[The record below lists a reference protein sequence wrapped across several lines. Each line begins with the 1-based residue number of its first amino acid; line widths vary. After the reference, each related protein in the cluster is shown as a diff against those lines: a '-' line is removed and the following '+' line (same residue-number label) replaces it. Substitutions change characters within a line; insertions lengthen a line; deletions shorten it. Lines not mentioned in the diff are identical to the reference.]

1 MREGGGIGLT
11 TIKINRGCDLLV
23 TAQWQGDEIFFQVF
37 GLSWGENGDR
47 LPSSQNSRSFHQI
60 PNHKSQR
67 IAIFKEV
74 DLRRSPISLLTVMNK
89 FAPSSIQA
97 INAAMQKDNPFEGR
111 STVSEREI
119 WGRSCPDL
127 LELNIHASTVIWQA
141 IEQVGSPLHS
151 VRAIAFLA
159 EAGMGKS
166 HLLSR
171 IRHQLQARGNG
182 LFIYINAQQFTDTS
196 LIRQQFLYAI
206 VNSLKY
212 TGSQGIMQW
221 QELALFPLERALSI
235 SRPESLSLD
244 PKRLIEK
251 LNEQPL
257 AKNQAWVNQV
267 TDILFK
273 AQPDIENPDLLRAII
288 WMLCN
293 SQAPYARH
301 WIAGRSIAKWKLDEV
316 GLSDRTGENRE
327 AIAWE
332 MTVQLLQTLSQYLP
346 VVIAFDRLEANDI
359 SEAVVKKE
367 QVVASLIKRLSDNLR
382 QMQYPYGVVL
392 VSTMTPMTWHEKV
405 RPFLGKFSS
414 YVSGPNEPIALST
427 IDCYTLRDVLTQW
440 LLDFYLENHLIP
452 STPLYPFEYCQ
463 LQALIRENLTLK
475 DAIDWF
481 ADNFKPIEIDPIE
494 KVERVF
500 QKLLEKNLLLDLHR
514 DLDIANALSFSFRKL
529 LGQTVAQF
537 KIERVTDEIEP
548 KQENQ
553 NYIQFKVV
561 GIQQERRLSIGIA
574 VSQSRNG
581 KTVGAVLKRLMGS
594 NVFGLTRT
602 CLIRSKT
609 LKISPSWKV
618 YPEFETWLNRERGR
632 WVDVSIK
639 EMVPLLAL
647 CEMYECCEFYQLTE
661 SQVFEFIDRSQILDN
676 HPTLV
681 AIVQPPPD
689 DSLETTSEMDNTYSQ
704 ISQTPTPST
713 LTDPLCDDPP
723 YSFQQDEL

>member
-1 MREGGGIGLT
+1 M
-11 TIKINRGCDLLV
+11 NR
-23 TAQWQGDEIFFQVF
+23 
-37 GLSWGENGDR
+37 
-47 LPSSQNSRSFHQI
+47 
-60 PNHKSQR
+60 
-67 IAIFKEV
+67 
-74 DLRRSPISLLTVMNK
+74 

-119 WGRSCPDL
+119 WGRSNPDL

-151 VRAIAFLA
+151 ARSIAFLA
-159 EAGMGKS
+159 ESGMGKS
-166 HLLSR
+166 HVLSR

-212 TGSQGIMQW
+212 AGSQGIMQW

-235 SRPESLSLD
+235 SRPESTSLD

-257 AKNQAWVNQV
+257 VKNQAWVNQV

-273 AQPDIENPDLLRAII
+273 AQPDIENPDLLRAIV

-301 WIAGRSIAKWKLDEV
+301 WIAGRAIANWKLDEV
-316 GLSDRTGENRE
+316 GLSDRAGENRE
-327 AIAWE
+327 ASAWE
-332 MTVQLLQTLSQYLP
+332 MTVQLLQTISQYLP
-346 VVIAFDRLEANDI
+346 VVIAFDRLEVNDI
-359 SEAVVKKE
+359 NEAVVKKE
-367 QVVASLIKRLSDNLR
+367 QVVASLIKRLSDRLH

-392 VSTMTPMTWHEKV
+392 VSTMTPMTWYEKMQ
-405 RPFLGKFSS
+405 PFLGKFSS
-414 YVSGPNEPIALST
+414 SVSGPMEPISLSS
-427 IDCYTLRDVLTQW
+427 IDSHTLSEVLKQW
-440 LLDFYLENHLIP
+440 LLDFYLEKHLIP
-452 STPLYPFEYCQ
+452 SNPLYPFEYYQ
-463 LQALIRENLTLK
+463 LQALIRENLSLK

-481 ADNFKPIEIDPIE
+481 GDNFKPIEVDPIE
-494 KVERVF
+494 QVERVF
-500 QKLLEKNLLLDLHR
+500 QQLLDR
-514 DLDIANALSFSFRKL
+514 DGSIDLYSDLNIANALSFSFRNLIGK
-529 LGQTVAQF
+529 TIAQF
-537 KIERVTDEIEP
+537 KIETVTDEIEP

-553 NYIQFKVV
+553 NYIQFKIV
-561 GIQQERRLSIGIA
+561 GIQKKRRSSIGIA
-574 VSQSRNG
+574 VSQSRHG
-581 KTVGAVLKRLMGS
+581 RTVGAVLKRLVRGD
-594 NVFGLTRT
+594 VFGLSRT

-609 LKISPSWKV
+609 LKISPTWKA
-618 YPEFETWLNRERGR
+618 YPEFETWQNRDRGR
-632 WVDVSIK
+632 WVDVNLK

-647 CEMYECCEFYQLTE
+647 CEMYDRCHLYQLTKA
-661 SQVFEFIDRSQILDN
+661 QILEFIDRSQILDN

-689 DSLETTSEMDNTYSQ
+689 RTPETSSETDNLYSP
-704 ISQTPTPST
+704 ISQTPTPSA
-713 LTDPLCDDPP
+713 LIDSLGDDRPCH
-723 YSFQQDEL
+723 SFQQDELRSE

>member
-1 MREGGGIGLT
+1 M
-11 TIKINRGCDLLV
+11 NR
-23 TAQWQGDEIFFQVF
+23 
-37 GLSWGENGDR
+37 
-47 LPSSQNSRSFHQI
+47 
-60 PNHKSQR
+60 
-67 IAIFKEV
+67 
-74 DLRRSPISLLTVMNK
+74 

-97 INAAMQKDNPFEGR
+97 INAAMQKDNPFEGH

-119 WGRSCPDL
+119 WGRACPDL

-141 IEQVGSPLHS
+141 IKQVGSPLHS

-159 EAGMGKS
+159 EPGMGKS

-221 QELALFPLERALSI
+221 QELALFPLEQALSI
-235 SRPESLSLD
+235 SRSDSLRLD

-251 LNEQPL
+251 LNEQSL
-257 AKNQAWVNQV
+257 AKNQAWINQV

-301 WIAGRSIAKWKLDEV
+301 WIAGRSIAQWKLDEV

-327 AIAWE
+327 ALAWE
-332 MTVQLLQTLSQYLP
+332 MTVQLLQTICQYLP
-346 VVIAFDRLEANDI
+346 VVIAFDRLESDDI
-359 SEAVVKKE
+359 NEAVVKKE
-367 QVVASLIKRLSDNLR
+367 QVVASLIKRLSDNLC

-392 VSTMTPMTWHEKV
+392 VSTMTPMTWYEKII
-405 RPFLGKFSS
+405 PFLGKFSN
-414 YVSGPNEPIALST
+414 YVSGPNEPISLSS
-427 IDCYTLRDVLTQW
+427 IDSHTLREVLAQW
-440 LLDFYLENHLIP
+440 LVDFYLENHLIP
-452 STPLYPFEYCQ
+452 SNPLYPFEYYQ
-463 LQALIRENLTLK
+463 IQALIRENLTLK

-481 ADNFKPIEIDPIE
+481 ADNFKPIEVDPIE

-500 QKLLEKNLLLDLHR
+500 QQLLERNWFLSLHS
-514 DLDIANALSFSFRKL
+514 DFEIANALSFSFQTL
-529 LGQTVAQF
+529 VGQTIAQF

-553 NYIQFKVV
+553 NYIQFKIV
-561 GIQQERRLSIGIA
+561 GIQKERRSSIGIA

-581 KTVGAVLKRLMGS
+581 RTVGAVLKRLLRGD
-594 NVFGLTRT
+594 VFGLTRT

-609 LKISPSWKV
+609 LKISPTWKA
-618 YPEFETWLNRERGR
+618 YPEFETWQNRERGL
-632 WVDVSIK
+632 WVDVNLK
-639 EMVPLLAL
+639 EMIPLLVL
-647 CEMYECCEFYQLTE
+647 CEMYERCELYQLTE
-661 SQVFEFIDRSQILDN
+661 AQILEFIDRTQILDN
-676 HPTLV
+676 HPTLE

-689 DSLETTSEMDNTYSQ
+689 DTPETASEMDNTYSQ
-704 ISQTPTPST
+704 SSQTPTPST